1 MLDRIASFV
10 RQTGV
15 ARRSARGTFAAG
27 FAQPTI
33 EERILRALRRMR
45 RA

>member
-1 MLDRIASFV
+1 MLDTIIRFAHQS
-10 RQTGV
+10 GV
-15 ARRSARGTFAAG
+15 ARRSARGTFAGG

-33 EERILRALRRMR
+33 EERILRALRGLR

>member
-1 MLDRIASFV
+1 MLDRLIAFA

-33 EERILRALRRMR
+33 EERLLRALRRT
-45 RA
+45 